1 MNTETV
7 LDLLDKASR
16 IRAFN
21 SCLEKLENAPRLDL
35 EALRVCI
42 KLRPAQP
49 TASGAGHQGK
59 DTPPQDESAVTPD
72 QDMVALNERLH
83 GLLLAR
89 IAQEELNSD
98 HFYNLARILCSN
110 GPFADVFFRR
120 NIYQSLLALL
130 PQLSRHTDATD
141 EPEGSVA
148 QDVHRAKSYL
158 TLLKCSYWLPS
169 NCYHVVDPTS
179 LGILS
184 QFMGIEVTDDIAQDA
199 VSALLSLL
207 RRAEPIVVA
216 APSVARQSWY
226 NQDSISGQA
235 VLSTSIVDDRLWERL
250 STLEHRSQTD
260 GESMCPISSVRR
272 NSDSSGMQQQ
282 SHMLRSL
289 SCCHASADIGT
300 GKQSSRIFRTWFQ
313 WIAQAANDHV
323 QLKCLHE
330 SSYWEII
337 RQGLLSGHA
346 DQRKYCIG
354 IIRQSLLAAQSDICT
369 PVMDLRVAERAL
381 YLKAYE
387 QYSAL
392 FETIVLDR
400 YANQVQACLPELTKL
415 LQTVVTPSMVST
427 LLSAALSSMVQDGVR
442 KLVGNWYIEHVVTVS
457 LVCYPVCVLIIL
469 TASSSRR
476 SDLIITS
483 KIVRLYHAGSNYEIE

>member
-148 QDVHRAKSYL
+148 HCSSAPTGFRA
-158 TLLKCSYWLPS
+158 TA
-169 NCYHVVDPTS
+169 T
-179 LGILS
+179 
-184 QFMGIEVTDDIAQDA
+184 
-199 VSALLSLL
+199 
-207 RRAEPIVVA
+207 
-216 APSVARQSWY
+216 
-226 NQDSISGQA
+226 
-235 VLSTSIVDDRLWERL
+235 
-250 STLEHRSQTD
+250 
-260 GESMCPISSVRR
+260 
-272 NSDSSGMQQQ
+272 
-282 SHMLRSL
+282 ML
-289 SCCHASADIGT
+289 
-300 GKQSSRIFRTWFQ
+300 
-313 WIAQAANDHV
+313 
-323 QLKCLHE
+323 
-330 SSYWEII
+330 
-337 RQGLLSGHA
+337 
-346 DQRKYCIG
+346 
-354 IIRQSLLAAQSDICT
+354 
-369 PVMDLRVAERAL
+369 
-381 YLKAYE
+381 
-387 QYSAL
+387 
-392 FETIVLDR
+392 
-400 YANQVQACLPELTKL
+400 
-415 LQTVVTPSMVST
+415 
-427 LLSAALSSMVQDGVR
+427 
-442 KLVGNWYIEHVVTVS
+442 
-457 LVCYPVCVLIIL
+457 
-469 TASSSRR
+469 
-476 SDLIITS
+476 
-483 KIVRLYHAGSNYEIE
+483 